1 MSALQRNDAR
11 TIAVDPSLG
20 EILRLQTL
28 LVLAANHEPFED
40 VRYLTAPELLAVAG
54 IWRDAMRVLD
64 TVGWLP
70 VPGTAT
76 IEVVI
81 TAGHAAQLRRLR
93 HDEALAVLDCLDVR
107 DTLTTARRRAE
118 VDVEVQARRLVAQ
131 GLGEL
136 LQRYGRAQER

>member
-11 TIAVDPSLG
+11 TIAVDPSLC

-54 IWRDAMRVLD
+54 IWRDAMRLLD
-64 TVGWLP
+64 TLGWLP

-107 DTLTTARRRAE
+107 DKSTMARRRAE
-118 VDVEVQARRLVAQ
+118 VDVEIEARRLAAQ

-136 LQRYGRAQER
+136 LQRYDRAQER

>member
-93 HDEALAVLDCLDVR
+93 HDEALAVLDCLDMR
-107 DTLTTARRRAE
+107 DKSTMARRRAE
-118 VDVEVQARRLVAQ
+118 IDGEIEARRLAARA
-131 GLGEL
+131 LGEL